1 MRNYSLIFTL
11 AYLKYGV
18 DLLARTPSFIILCVF
33 IAITLFATA
42 FRWDSAILKT
52 YPLMGTTS
60 PSAYLKT
67 IRFLVSSYGDRQAAK
82 VLSKQVS
89 DKKELE
95 NALHPENRIK
105 NLEAFWQSV
114 AAQQANAREALF
126 ALAITHFQLYE
137 DDQARE
143 SAQRAILV
151 EPNDLRRNQVLQEA
165 LQEN

>member
-1 MRNYSLIFTL
+1 METN
-11 AYLKYGV
+11 K
-18 DLLARTPSFIILCVF
+18 
-33 IAITLFATA
+33 
-42 FRWDSAILKT
+42 K
-52 YPLMGTTS
+52 
-60 PSAYLKT
+60 
-67 IRFLVSSYGDRQAAK
+67 K
-82 VLSKQVS
+82 VLVVDDDNNLRKVLIDKLTLSGFDIVEASNGKEGLEKAEQG
-89 DKKELE
+89 KKELE

-151 EPNDLRRNQVLQEA
+151 EPNDLRRNQVLQEI